1 MSAAAE
7 WLRTAEV
14 DLDGVR
20 RALLPLPAPNLE
32 LGAYHCQQAAEK
44 LVKALLVAL
53 GLVYP
58 RGGSAGHDIGLAVR
72 RIPDTHPLREDA
84 AALIALTPWA
94 TAFRYPA
101 EDPATA
107 AQPPAATELAVWLAR
122 LEALRDRVAAMV
134 PLEPEPP

>member
-1 MSAAAE
+1 MSGAAAE
-7 WLRTAEV
+7 WLRKAET

-20 RALLPLPAPNLE
+20 RSLMPVPRPNPE

-44 LVKALLVAL
+44 LVKALLVSL

-58 RGGSAGHDIGLAVR
+58 RGGPQGHDIGLAAR
-72 RIPDTHPLREDA
+72 RIPPEHPLHAEA
-84 AALIALTPWA
+84 AGLAALTPWA

-107 AQPPAATELAVWLAR
+107 PEPPEVEVLANWLER
-122 LEALRDRVAAMV
+122 LEAFRDC
-134 PLEPEPP
+134 LEGLLQAPPG